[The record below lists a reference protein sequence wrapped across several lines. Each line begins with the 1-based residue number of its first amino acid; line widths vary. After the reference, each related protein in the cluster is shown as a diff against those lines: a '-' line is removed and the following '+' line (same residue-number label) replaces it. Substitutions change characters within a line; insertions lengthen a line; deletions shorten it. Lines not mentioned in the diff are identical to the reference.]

1 MLPRL
6 RPLVVTADDF
16 GIGPETT
23 RGILDLAARGIVTS
37 TVLLVNSPHAPDAVR
52 LWRKLGARLELGW
65 HPCLTL
71 DRPVLPAAV
80 VPSLV
85 DADGRFHSL
94 PRFLKRLLHQQLA
107 LTEIRAELSA
117 QLERFHQLVQSPPA
131 VVNGH
136 HHLHVFP
143 IIGPILREL
152 LATVSPRPYLRRV
165 VESCKTELLIP
176 GARMKRFVMSSLGRR
191 AARTQQQMGFPGAAR
206 LAGLGGA
213 LRNDS
218 RYFLRWLRC
227 VPGETVELICHPGY
241 QDAALIG
248 RDERLCERVREWE
261 MLKDPGLR
269 ETITQAG
276 FELVSG
282 SALMRP
288 TPIPRQ
294 AG

>member
-37 TVLLVNSPHAPDAVR
+37 TVLLVNSPHATEAVR

-71 DRPVLPAAV
+71 DRPILPPAAV
-80 VPSLV
+80 PSLIGS
-85 DADGRFHSL
+85 DGQFHPL
-94 PRFLKRLLHQQLA
+94 PRFLKRLIRQQLA
-107 LTEIRAELSA
+107 PTEIHAELSA
-117 QLERFHQLVQSPPA
+117 QLERFQQLVQSPPA

-143 IIGPILREL
+143 IIGPILRAL
-152 LATVSPRPYLRRV
+152 LANLTPRPYLRRV
-165 VESCKTELLIP
+165 VESSKTELLIP
-176 GARMKRFVMSSLGRR
+176 GARIKRFVMSSLGRR
-191 AARTQQQMGFPGAAR
+191 AAHTQQQMGFSGTAV

-213 LRNDS
+213 LRSDP
-218 RYFLRWLRC
+218 RYFIRWLQC
-227 VPGETVELICHPGY
+227 VPGPSVELICHPGY
-241 QDAALIG
+241 HDMSLTG
-248 RDERLCERVREWE
+248 RDERISERVREWE
-261 MLKDPGLR
+261 LLKDPRLR
-269 ETITQAG
+269 ETVAQAG
-276 FELVSG
+276 FQLVSG
-282 SALMRP
+282 SALAGHSP
-288 TPIPRQ
+288 TTQQ